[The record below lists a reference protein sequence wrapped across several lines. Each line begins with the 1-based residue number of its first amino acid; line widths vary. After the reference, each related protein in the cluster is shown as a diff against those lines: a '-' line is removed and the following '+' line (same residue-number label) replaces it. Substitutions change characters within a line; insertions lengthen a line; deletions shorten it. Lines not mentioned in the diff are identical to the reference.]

1 MKYIIILLLLVFSLG
16 SCSQSITPSDVNKLI
31 DIKITQNNK
40 TLDSVIVKSVSTSNG
55 NTMPID
61 TLNLGTLSFAY
72 YTLCLT
78 ATNKSNGEIAA
89 GEKRVLVRKSGNQ
102 TRLIRDYTVVPFGG
116 DSSVNN
122 ASWLVQYINGI
133 VVVKVNGLFNKNIS
147 WSLAKQSQF

>member
-1 MKYIIILLLLVFSLG
+1 MTRILFLFLITSL
-16 SCSQSITPSDVNKLI
+16 SACSQSLTPSDVNKLI

-55 NTMPID
+55 NTLPID
-61 TLNLGTLSFAY
+61 TLNLGTLTSAY

-78 ATNKSNGEIAA
+78 ATNKSNGEIAS
-89 GEKRVLVRKSGNQ
+89 GEKRILIRKSGTQ

-122 ASWLVQYINGI
+122 ASWIVQYVNGI